1 MLEIGIRRGKYNIQ
15 LLFRGP
21 GLDTDGI
28 SFAKLR
34 IRLLE

>member
-1 MLEIGIRRGKYNIQ
+1 MLEINMRRGKYNIQ

-21 GLDTDGI
+21 GLGTDGI

-34 IRLLE
+34 LQLLE